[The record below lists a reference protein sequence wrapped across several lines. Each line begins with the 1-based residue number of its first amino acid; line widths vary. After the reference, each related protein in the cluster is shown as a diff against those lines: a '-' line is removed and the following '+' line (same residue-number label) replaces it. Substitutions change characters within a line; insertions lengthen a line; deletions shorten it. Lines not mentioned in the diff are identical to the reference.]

1 MVRVVSASVVRIA
14 LLAGVGALFAGLP
27 GCASRPRTIG
37 YAPLR
42 HVVIAQLNDAGEAR
56 AFSTDAGSLLGVP
69 GVVNV
74 ITGPVIG
81 PEVGAAAPPEATPGD
96 AVVQLDISTLDH
108 LRELDKS
115 PAYAGFIAKWRAKSR
130 SLKTLSFGP
139 HCEE

>member
-1 MVRVVSASVVRIA
+1 MVRVVSASLAKVLFLGVLWT
-14 LLAGVGALFAGLP
+14 LLA

-42 HVVIAQLNDAGEAR
+42 HVVIAQLNDPADAR
-56 AFSTDAGSLLGVP
+56 DFSTDAGSLLGVP

-81 PEVGAAAPPEATPGD
+81 PEVGAAAPPEAIPGD
-96 AVVQLDISTLDH
+96 TAVQLDVSTMAH
-108 LRELDKS
+108 LHELNAS
-115 PAYAGFIAKWRAKSR
+115 PAYAGFIAKWRTKSR